1 MCKHFGNFLEV
12 NSSVFDTFYMQ
23 MILFCPRCNIIGGTY
38 FLWHTL
44 VCVSMFDRFWR
55 YDDQAF
61 KRINL
66 HPKQV
71 ANNTSG
77 GKKIRHARRPSGIG
91 NHRVVFSYF
100 ECFFATFSPTC
111 RNRAT
116 KPFWLRFCMQ
126 DLDLKSLIVC
136 IQLCAEVN
144 CMFYTYAIWGKV
156 YPFLATF
163 SFMQCCWFITV

>member
-1 MCKHFGNFLEV
+1 MCLCLIAFGA
-12 NSSVFDTFYMQ
+12 T
-23 MILFCPRCNIIGGTY
+23 MIKLSKGSTY
-38 FLWHTL
+38 IQSKLPTI
-44 VCVSMFDRFWR
+44 R
-55 YDDQAF
+55 QEE
-61 KRINL
+61 
-66 HPKQV
+66 
-71 ANNTSG
+71 
-77 GKKIRHARRPSGIG
+77 KKIRHARRPSGIG

-156 YPFLATF
+156 YPFSCYIFLHAMLLIYYRVIF
-163 SFMQCCWFITV
+163 